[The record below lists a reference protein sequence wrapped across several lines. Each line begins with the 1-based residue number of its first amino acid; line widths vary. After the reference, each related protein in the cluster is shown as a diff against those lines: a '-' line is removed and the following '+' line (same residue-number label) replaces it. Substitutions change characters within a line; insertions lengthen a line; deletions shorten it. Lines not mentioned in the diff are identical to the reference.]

1 MSAKPKRA
9 VVVLEGVAGKQIR
22 QLSLSEP
29 YPKAQ
34 DIYLSIEFEDGTV
47 TLIEIACVPCFGI
60 NHLVRD
66 AAGELQPTKKSM
78 RGSIRM
84 LVEKRGSVV

>member
-1 MSAKPKRA
+1 MTAKPKRA
-9 VVVLEGVAGKQIR
+9 VVVLHEAAGKQIR

-34 DIYLSIEFEDGTV
+34 DIYLSIEFEDGTEM
-47 TLIEIACVPCFGI
+47 LIEIACVPCFGI

-66 AAGELQPTKKSM
+66 AEGEL
-78 RGSIRM
+78 RERLG
-84 LVEKRGSVV
+84 

>member
-9 VVVLEGVAGKQIR
+9 VVVLHEAAGKQIR

-34 DIYLSIEFEDGTV
+34 DIYLSIEFEDGTE

-66 AAGELQPTKKSM
+66 AAGELQPTKK
-78 RGSIRM
+78 RVGGTIKA
-84 LVEKRGSVV
+84 LVRKRGS